1 MTRVIIAGSRDY
13 TYKETLYQVADKV
26 LSTINGDIEIVSGGC
41 RGADALGERYALDHG
56 YSLKIFPAH
65 WKKFGKKAG
74 YIRNKEMA
82 EYASKEN
89 GILIAFPLGESRGTN
104 IMISLANEYGLKIY
118 IAKSEVKS
126 E

>member
-1 MTRVIIAGSRDY
+1 MLTRVIIAGSRDY
-13 TYKETLYQVADKV
+13 TYKETLYKVVDKV
-26 LSTINGDIEIVSGGC
+26 LSEINDNIEIVSGGC

-56 YSLKIFPAH
+56 YGLKIFPAY

-104 IMISLANEYGLKIY
+104 MMISLADDYGLKIY
-118 IAKSEVKS
+118 IAKSEVNK
-126 E
+126 